1 MSSWFGGAGV
11 FWWGERWDRPR
22 TGRGGRGERECVR
35 APARVSAWDRRGD
48 GVSPLEMVSL
58 HSRWC
63 LSTQS
68 RGGRRATRNSR
79 GLSPPPPG
87 VSVGALVSL
96 GYPASARRPPVVA
109 EPSVPPLASFR
120 RSAPQL
126 KPATH
131 VFLVCTHRGIGTC
144 YLLLRESRQRHRPR
158 RARPC
163 QDARSNWQFSNS

>member
-58 HSRWC
+58 HSVTRWSPRQKKQQRPVATAAGRIGGRSC
-63 LSTQS
+63 ESWIPS
-68 RGGRRATRNSR
+68 VCPSSACRGGT
-79 GLSPPPPG
+79 
-87 VSVGALVSL
+87 V
-96 GYPASARRPPVVA
+96 RP
-109 EPSVPPLASFR
+109 PPLASFR

-163 QDARSNWQFSNS
+163 QDARSNWQFSNA